1 MAKRKKKL
9 PAPSGEKFEFV
20 VTLERP
26 ETGTTIRYL
35 EYFSPFNEATGQVL
49 NQQEFGDYLLPYVRE
64 VGKQFEN
71 WNMFVHLAS
80 NEEIEELS
88 ANPVDNPQS

>member
-9 PAPSGEKFEFV
+9 PVPSGEMLDFV

-26 ETGTTIRYL
+26 ETGTIVRYI
-35 EYFSPFNEATGQVL
+35 EQFSPFNPATGQL
-49 NQQEFGDYLLPYVRE
+49 YNHQEFGESLHPYVSE
-64 VGKQFEN
+64 VGKKFKN
-71 WNMFVHLAS
+71 WNMYVVLAT

-88 ANPVDNPQS
+88 ANPLDNSKS